1 MVDAV
6 AVLPPAF
13 RILDSTGAPA
23 SGAQIRFFDAGT
35 STPKTVYS
43 DSTLATSL
51 GSIVYTRSDGLPV
64 ASQGSSTTVLIYTG
78 IAAYKIDVLDST
90 GATLIPSKD
99 NVKGAVDTSTFLTT
113 GSTSTLD
120 IAVVAKTA
128 NYTLVAADNG
138 KLINANPSGGNFT
151 LTFTA
156 AATLTDGWNI
166 FIRNA
171 STTTGQVLL
180 SSSETIAFEGGSFTA
195 RALEIGEALFIVCD
209 GTAFK
214 VASYTPPLMASR
226 APGVIV
232 ITDRVA
238 AAPGAPTPGA
248 RYIATAIFTTGA
260 ITTAVGDIIEANG
273 TSFNKYVPATDCGWL
288 AYVQDEDEYY
298 FFAAT
303 AWQLLRRAASDTV
316 AGIQENAV
324 QSEMETGTS
333 TTLNVTPGRQ
343 HFHIGHPKAGGNFDG
358 SGTPAFRAGDYGMG
372 AITDGGTGV
381 YTLALDTA
389 FADTTYWLTAWSREA
404 AVGSDASVV
413 SAFAAYTK
421 TASAMQ
427 VGTFNPET
435 NALHDST
442 ESGVMFWGDY
452 A

>member
-1 MVDAV
+1 MTDSVS
-6 AVLPPAF
+6 VLPPGF
-13 RILDSTGAPA
+13 RYTDNTGALL
-23 SGAQIRFFDAGT
+23 SGGKLEFDEAGT
-35 STPKTVYS
+35 TTEKTVYS
-43 DSTLATSL
+43 NSGLSTSL
-51 GSIVYTRSDGLPV
+51 GSTVYSRSDGLPV
-64 ASQGSSTTVLIYTG
+64 ASQGSSTVVGIYTG
-78 IAAYKIDVLDST
+78 TAAYKVTLKDSNDT
-90 GATLIPSKD
+90 TIWTLD
-99 NVKGAVDTSTFLTT
+99 NVRGQIDTSTFLTT

-120 IAVVAKTA
+120 ISVDAQATSRTV
-128 NYTLVAADNG
+128 VAADNG
-138 KLINANPSGGNFT
+138 TLINGDPTGGNFT
-151 LTFTA
+151 LTFDSA
-156 AATLTDGWNI
+156 VTLGDGWNVE
-166 FIRNA
+166 IRNGGTA
-171 STTTGQVLL
+171 NQVLL
-180 SSSETIAFEGGSFTA
+180 ASSQAIAFEGGSFTA
-195 RALEIGEALFIVCD
+195 RALEIGEAM
-209 GTAFK
+209 AFRCNGATFQ
-214 VASYTPPLMASR
+214 VASHTPPLMASR

-333 TTLNVTPGRQ
+333 TTLNVVPGRQ
-343 HFHIGHPKAGGNFDG
+343 HFHVGHPKAGGNFDG
-358 SGTPAFRAGDYGMG
+358 SGTPAFRSGDYGMG

-389 FADTTYWLTAWSREA
+389 FADTNYWLTSWSREA
-404 AVGSDASVV
+404 AVGSDAGVL

-421 TASAMQ
+421 TASAIQ
-427 VGTFNPET
+427 VGAFNPET
-435 NALHDST
+435 NALHDAT
-442 ESGVMFWGDY
+442 EIGVTFWGDY